1 MADAPQNNLILF
13 FKNDGTEIIAE
24 ENRRE
29 ITNFP
34 TIEKYNWSRD
44 GYNFLYWNTQSDGSG
59 DTYYAGDSFSVSIMS
74 SSFYAIWEAV
84 APITEYYKV
93 SSVDLKSV
101 ADAIRAKSGTS
112 EALVYPDGFV
122 SAIENIV

>member
-1 MADAPQNNLILF
+1 MANEPPNNYVVF
-13 FKNDGTEIIAE
+13 FKNDGTEIMAQ

-29 ITNFP
+29 IAYFP

-59 DTYYAGDSFSVSIMS
+59 DAYYAGDSFSVSIMS
-74 SSFYAIWEAV
+74 TFFYAIWEAV

-93 SSVDLKSV
+93 SSADLKSV
-101 ADAIRAKSGTS
+101 ADAIRAKNGTS
-112 EALVYPDGFV
+112 EALIYPDGFV